1 MTTGVDGVGSCD
13 VVVVGSGFG
22 GSVTALR
29 LAQKGYRVT
38 VLEAGR
44 RWRPEDFA
52 TSPWQAHRLLWAPWL
67 GCRGI
72 ARLRVRRRLI
82 ALMGIGVG
90 GGSLVYAGVHYRP
103 GAPVFRAPCWDSALN
118 WEAELLPY
126 YALAERMLGTT
137 TVPRPTAGD
146 DVLRLA
152 ADALG
157 VSGTV
162 HATRVGIHFGP
173 PGRTVPDPFFGDHG
187 PARAGCTQCG
197 RCTLGCRAGAKNS
210 LDHNYLYLAE
220 RSGADIRPMVEAR
233 RLVPQPDGTWQVHT
247 LQSIGI
253 TRRRVVLTARQVV
266 LAGGAWGTM
275 ELLHRSR
282 PHLPQM
288 SQALGTRTRTNR
300 EVFAAASAPGFDV
313 GPGVA
318 ISSALQPHPDLLV
331 QLCRLGQGS
340 HPAALFARLTCRPWR
355 DFGRRTAVFFAMEQ
369 GDSHLT
375 SRYRHGRMTF
385 RPGSPQPELVR
396 LAAAEAVAH
405 HYARH
410 IGGRA
415 GLLWSTALGLPVTAH
430 LMGGCPIGSDP
441 ARSVADLYHRV
452 HHYPSLHI
460 ADACTVPTNLGV
472 NPALTITAMAE
483 RACAAWPVNGQPDQ
497 RPPQHLPYR
506 PVAPPRTETGS

>member
-1 MTTGVDGVGSCD
+1 MTTGWGGAGSCD
-13 VVVVGSGFG
+13 VIVVGSGFG

-38 VLEAGR
+38 VVEAGR

-52 TSPWQAHRLLWAPWL
+52 ASPWQAHRLLWAPWL

-72 ARLRVRRRLI
+72 VRLRVRRRLI
-82 ALMGIGVG
+82 ALTGIGVG

-103 GAPVFRAPCWDSALN
+103 DAPVFRAPCWDPALE
-118 WEAELLPY
+118 WEAELAPY

-137 TVPRPTAGD
+137 EVPRPTAGD

-157 VSGTV
+157 VSTSV

-173 PGRTVPDPFFGDHG
+173 PDRTVPDPFFDGRG
-187 PARAGCTQCG
+187 PARAGCTECG

-210 LDHNYLYLAE
+210 LDHNYLHLAE
-220 RSGADIRPMVEAR
+220 RSGADIRHLTEAR
-233 RLVPQPDGTWQVHT
+233 RLLPQPDGTWQVHT
-247 LQSIGI
+247 LQNSGI
-253 TRRRVVLTARQVV
+253 TRRRAVLTAHQVV
-266 LAGGAWGTM
+266 LAGGAWGTV

-282 PHLPQM
+282 PHLPKL

-300 EVFAAASAPGFDV
+300 EVFATVSAPGFDV

-331 QLCRLGQGS
+331 QLCRLGPGS
-340 HPAALFARLTCRPWR
+340 HPAALLARSARLPWR
-355 DFGRRTAVFFAMEQ
+355 DFGRRTAVLFAMEQ

-375 SRYRHGRMTF
+375 SHYRLGKMTF
-385 RPGSPQPELVR
+385 RPGSPGPEPVR

-415 GLLWSTALGLPVTAH
+415 GLLWNTALGLPVTAH

-441 ARSVADLYHRV
+441 ATSVADLYHRV
-452 HHYPSLHI
+452 HRYPTLHI
-460 ADACTVPTNLGV
+460 ADASTVPTNLGV

-483 RACAAWPVNGQPDQ
+483 RACAAWPVSGRPDQ

-506 PVAPPRTETGS
+506 PVPHRTEETGS